1 MLKSCYFSCR
11 SRDILFNDSTA
22 YMYRTRHYMDKGTR
36 QDQTA
41 DESKQTK
48 TYNFWQN
55 TQKTEKET
63 LFCTINLNVWAK
75 TFFSTS
81 YFVFSLSIYAH
92 SKSMALFWL

>member
-1 MLKSCYFSCR
+1 MFYLMIQPHICTVLG
-11 SRDILFNDSTA
+11 IIWI
-22 YMYRTRHYMDKGTR
+22 KGTR